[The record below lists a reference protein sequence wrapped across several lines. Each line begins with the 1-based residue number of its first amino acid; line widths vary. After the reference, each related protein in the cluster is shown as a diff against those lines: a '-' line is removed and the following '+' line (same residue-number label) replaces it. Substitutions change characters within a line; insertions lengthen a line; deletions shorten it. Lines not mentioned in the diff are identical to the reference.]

1 MRRSLRKVLLVA
13 AVSIIG
19 WLGGADRAQAQ
30 FPPTEGFARAICQLN
45 TVVPNLRAEGLAERI
60 GNIRIS
66 CIATIGRFL
75 IRPEQVYTLVNLGV
89 TLNVS
94 VTNRVN
100 IYGAPGFVDAV
111 LTINGQDSYRP
122 LLISETDYANQLGG
136 LVGVNETFPSQCP
149 SYLNPNI
156 TTSRPFAPVFFD
168 PRWPCP
174 QLARKEGPR
183 RVVWDGVKV
192 PFPGVD
198 AAVAQPPFG
207 PNIVPSFPEITR
219 IEITN
224 IRANAAELGVT
235 PDTNPGTVQ
244 VTATIDIS
252 GPSTLSFTRNTANV
266 GIPHVALLT
275 RFDAGAVG
283 LQCVTDSGHVTVTL
297 DEGFASAF
305 KTLGAPTFGRPFDQ
319 AENGYPALDGGTV
332 TIGPPLPITVPAAG
346 PFSSPGLNSGT
357 GGGATQATRFM
368 VRLAGI
374 PGGVVTTVPKIINN
388 ESGETGCEPDPD
400 FTGLLCLQLV
410 LGTDEN
416 GAGGSTSSGDG
427 AGDLYTVPLDAS
439 GNGFVIYEVKDGDPF
454 LPESID
460 IPIWFDW
467 TYNPASDFPEIG
479 SGQVDVRLAPLSD
492 VGICSNEPT
501 PRFVDVGDDPFTVL
515 TIVRCSTTL
524 LFPFVTNRHGFDTG
538 IAVSN
543 TSEDWKGTPNQR
555 GTCMVHYIGDIG
567 DNRPRVPMDET
578 STIIEGGEQMTFTL
592 SAGNPVWDLVG
603 APDFQGFLVVMCEFQ
618 FAHGYA
624 FVTDGAAG
632 IPTLAQGYLALV
644 LQYDSAGDRLR
655 DCHRPGLDGGNGK
668 GLAVINGAGGR
679 HLGCPSEGLNH

>member
-1 MRRSLRKVLLVA
+1 M
-13 AVSIIG
+13 
-19 WLGGADRAQAQ
+19 
-30 FPPTEGFARAICQLN
+30 
-45 TVVPNLRAEGLAERI
+45 GLAERI
-60 GNIRIS
+60 GNIRII
-66 CIATIGRFL
+66 CIPTIGRFL

-94 VTNRVN
+94 VTNRVD

-122 LLISETDYANQLGG
+122 LLISDTDYANQVGH
-136 LVGVNETFPSQCP
+136 LVGINETFPSQCP

-156 TTSRPFAPVFFD
+156 NPSPPFSPPFYPGSPLPRVFD

-198 AAVAQPPFG
+198 AAVAQAPFG
-207 PNIVPSFPEITR
+207 PNLVPSFPETTV

-244 VTATIDIS
+244 VTASIDIS

-266 GIPHVALLT
+266 GIPQVALRT

-283 LQCVTDSGHVTVTL
+283 LQCLTDSGHVMVTL

-305 KTLGAPTFGRPFDQ
+305 KTLGAPTFSRPFDQ

-332 TIGPPLPITVPAAG
+332 TIGPNLPITVPVAA
-346 PFSSPGLNSGT
+346 PFSPPGLNSGT

-368 VRLAGI
+368 VRLSSI
-374 PGGVVTTVPKIINN
+374 PGGVVPTVPKIINN
-388 ESGETGCEPDPD
+388 ESGEMGCEPDPD

-410 LGTDEN
+410 LGTDAN

-427 AGDLYTVPLDAS
+427 AGDLYTVPLDAA

-454 LPESID
+454 LPESIG

-467 TYNPASDFPEIG
+467 TFNPASDFPEIG

-501 PRFVDVGDDPFTVL
+501 PRFVDVGADPFTVL

-524 LFPFVTNRHGFDTG
+524 LFPFVTNQTGFDTG

-543 TSEDWKGTPNQR
+543 TSEDWKGTAKQR
-555 GTCMVHYIGDIG
+555 GTCMVHYIGSIG
-567 DNRPRVPMDET
+567 NNGPRVPMDET
-578 STIIEGGEQMTFTL
+578 SAIIEGGEQMTFTL
-592 SAGNPVWDLVG
+592 SAGNPVWGLVG

-644 LQYDSAGDRLR
+644 LQYDRDGNRLI
-655 DCHRPGLDGGNGK
+655 DCHQGGHNGGGGK
-668 GLAVINGAGGR
+668 GFRTISNGAR
-679 HLGCPSEGLNH
+679 SLGCPSEGLNH